1 MELNDSTKFS
11 TNFVFGLAFVV
22 VVVVV
27 VLIIIKHLSL

>member
-11 TNFVFGLAFVV
+11 TNFVYGLAF
-22 VVVVV
+22 VVV

>member
-22 VVVVV
+22 VVVV
-27 VLIIIKHLSL
+27 LIIIKHLSL